1 VAINFNGKECFR
13 EVRWGSYREKKGK
26 VFSVVGAA
34 ATATSDTSYVDS
46 CVFWRRALLA
56 PPGFVDA
63 LEMVVV
69 RSWAFCF
76 NSRVHLSINC
86 PVHDI
91 IELFFM
97 LILFS
102 SLVRRPSFVVRR
114 PSSVVRHP
122 SCDIFYKNQQF
133 LNLIQQFEHRKRM
146 TSCMTS
152 FMTSFM
158 TCHT

>member
-1 VAINFNGKECFR
+1 MEKSVSERCGG
-13 EVRWGSYREKKGK
+13 GSYREKKGK
-26 VFSVVGAA
+26 VFSAVGAA
-34 ATATSDTSYVDS
+34 ATATSGASYVDS
-46 CVFWRRALLA
+46 CVSWRRALLA

-63 LEMVVV
+63 LEMVLV

-76 NSRVHLSINC
+76 NSRVHSSINC